1 MNTPVSAVNQ
11 VDAEVDE
18 AYQRLQQSHEMT
30 ANQQIHYANLV
41 IGATI
46 VHLLYDIAASL
57 DQPKKL
63 WPAV

>member
-1 MNTPVSAVNQ
+1 VNTPVSAVNQ

-46 VHLLYDIAASL
+46 VHLLYDIADALSH
-57 DQPKKL
+57 PRTS
-63 WPAV
+63 WPVV